1 VTTSRD
7 PDREEPVDD
16 PTPTNA
22 DSLLQAVCRSVT
34 SLLAAA
40 PAPPRR
46 VSVRAGTIAVELEW
60 PDTAVTALE
69 QPVSVPSSAAP
80 EAARPAASAPEP
92 IGREGENGFFYIRA
106 STVGTFY
113 RAPEPG
119 ARPFVAEG
127 DEVRPGQQLGI
138 LEAMKMMLPVAA
150 DRAGRVAEF
159 LVENATPVEF
169 DAPLIALTALEP
181 IP

>member
-1 VTTSRD
+1 M
-7 PDREEPVDD
+7 DD

-40 PAPPRR
+40 PTAPRR
-46 VSVRAGTIAVELEW
+46 ISVRAGTIAVELEW
-60 PDTAVTALE
+60 PDAFVAAQE
-69 QPVSVPSSAAP
+69 QPVSAPLSGPP
-80 EAARPAASAPEP
+80 EAERVAVPASEA
-92 IGREGENGFFYIRA
+92 IGREGENGFFYVRA

-119 ARPFVAEG
+119 ARPFVSEG
-127 DEVRPGQQLGI
+127 DEVQPGQQLGI
-138 LEAMKMMLPVAA
+138 LEAMKMMLPVAV
-150 DRAGRVAEF
+150 DRPGRVAEF

-169 DAPLIALTALEP
+169 DAPLIALTAVEP
-181 IP
+181 NP